1 MTSSRTIEEAAR
13 AFGTLL
19 SVALQHW
26 PNKVFVVDFPIRH
39 VHATLEYQLLLKQ
52 EYHRVAAKMGVRYFS
67 TNDVFQPSKRHL
79 WCQDLVHLS
88 DDKGMPLLADFIW
101 NTSYSILHIPVNPV
115 PLRVHPTLKRC
126 FHKNKKKHGTSSQ
139 PQCVAPSQRSAT
151 SYRPFPAAVKMKYV
165 DHDQWTHLLPTVP
178 DVRMQV
184 RDRRHCIRQHAAKG
198 LFVDI
203 QQRIL
208 SGCTMERIFDTYVVC
223 YPSGYRQNAKPV
235 HDPAPKSVAEK
246 KSLHIKK
253 LSGAASRHVGRRP
266 LVVVDR
272 VREVVE
278 QEDVRDKVVRRRKIH
293 TSVTQTEQ
301 KQELPTERVL
311 KQELASQLV
320 QKQKFG
326 TDEGSVVGQG
336 EGGHIPSEVGKGLQ
350 DTQNING
357 VYSWVMVSNLCVPFQ
372 HIFECPNKFS
382 IAELCDDN
390 TLPVTCKPN
399 WVKSLPS
406 KTSNTLYNK
415 GGMPS
420 VHDTSGGDSDH
431 NKTHKNHIRGGVG
444 GGNSIFETAISIAEQ
459 HGIQLRSGN
468 PNKANGNCLYESI
481 IDNINARQCFAEHL
495 PERPEHYRK
504 VWNTVGEQKIKAS
517 PYYPNIYTEQQWREA
532 WQTLQTTNQ
541 YDLDYFGDMAILSCA
556 HTTKKDILVFNT
568 PWKTTT
574 AQPHSPIYVIS
585 ADAIDPAN
593 ARDTD
598 VPLVL
603 AYNGHHF
610 ESLIPVSN
618 VDVNKTIVLV
628 NAYKTGTY
636 TTPRSLAQMFQLSG
650 NDLHNTETDSPT
662 TKKTICTQ
670 ATENQKRT
678 KLAPTTSNV
687 QIQNYAPKS
696 HNLDEGNN
704 TSDTVAITLP
714 DVCNS
719 CQKPF
724 QTLLV
729 HLRRSKQCQLHYNLQ
744 SLHQEVIVK
753 HADQQPLW
761 QGPKRQKLE

>member
-1 MTSSRTIEEAAR
+1 MPEGRLSFGFMATPGGDATALRLEISHLGDTPRTPDAVCLLAPGNNMTSSRTIEEAAR

-115 PLRVHPTLKRC
+115 PLGVHPTLKRC
-126 FHKNKKKHGTSSQ
+126 FHKNKKHGTSSQ

-151 SYRPFPAAVKMKYV
+151 SYQPFPAVKMKYV

-208 SGCTMERIFDTYVVC
+208 SGGTMERIFDTYVLC

-253 LSGAASRHVGRRP
+253 LSGAGSRRRP

-278 QEDVRDKVVRRRKIH
+278 QEDVRDKVVRRRKMGNIH

-326 TDEGSVVGQG
+326 TYEGSVVGQG
-336 EGGHIPSEVGKGLQ
+336 EGGHMPSEVGKGLQ
-350 DTQNING
+350 DTQHING
-357 VYSWVMVSNLCVPFQ
+357 VYSWVMVSNFCVPFQ
-372 HIFECPNKFS
+372 LTFECPNKFS

-390 TLPVTCKPN
+390 TLPVTSKPN
-399 WVKSLPS
+399 GLKSLPS

-415 GGMPS
+415 GGIPS
-420 VHDTSGGDSDH
+420 VHDTSRGDSDH
-431 NKTHKNHIRGGVG
+431 NKTVCLQTVAHADIENKQKEINSRPAAVLAIKKAKNHIRGGVG

-517 PYYPNIYTEQQWREA
+517 PYYPSIYTEQQWREA

-541 YDLDYFGDMAILSCA
+541 YDLDYFGDVSLVVLILLR
-556 HTTKKDILVFNT
+556 K
-568 PWKTTT
+568 
-574 AQPHSPIYVIS
+574 IS
-585 ADAIDPAN
+585 LFSTHLGKQQLLN
-593 ARDTD
+593 
-598 VPLVL
+598 
-603 AYNGHHF
+603 
-610 ESLIPVSN
+610 LI
-618 VDVNKTIVLV
+618 
-628 NAYKTGTY
+628 
-636 TTPRSLAQMFQLSG
+636 
-650 NDLHNTETDSPT
+650 
-662 TKKTICTQ
+662 
-670 ATENQKRT
+670 
-678 KLAPTTSNV
+678 V
-687 QIQNYAPKS
+687 QYM
-696 HNLDEGNN
+696 
-704 TSDTVAITLP
+704 
-714 DVCNS
+714 
-719 CQKPF
+719 
-724 QTLLV
+724 
-729 HLRRSKQCQLHYNLQ
+729 
-744 SLHQEVIVK
+744 
-753 HADQQPLW
+753 
-761 QGPKRQKLE
+761 